1 MAVWLWEAGSL
12 LGISGDEQAAADA
25 AAAAIGESGSA
36 RVERASLA
44 LDEYLMP
51 VYERLGIGR
60 TGRVVGGRVVWDEIR
75 LRMPQ
80 TRICVS
86 VFGPYTTKN

>member
-44 LDEYLMP
+44 W
-51 VYERLGIGR
+51 
-60 TGRVVGGRVVWDEIR
+60 TS
-75 LRMPQ
+75 
-80 TRICVS
+80 T
-86 VFGPYTTKN
+86 